1 MRPLLVGALLV
12 TAACGGG
19 APPGAGTLAIR
30 DPWARSADSGTVTA
44 VYLVVTNGESGP
56 ATYTGASSPAAESV
70 SLHETMAMNGMV
82 HMMALD
88 TAQVI
93 APGDSL
99 VLREGGKHL
108 MVNGLRRRLV
118 AGDTLPVTVRFAD
131 GRALEVR
138 VPVRSAY

>member
-1 MRPLLVGALLV
+1 MHRALLGV
-12 TAACGGG
+12 ILFAAACGGD
-19 APPGAGTLAIR
+19 APRVAGTLLIR
-30 DPWARSADSGTVTA
+30 EPWARAADSGTVTA

-56 ATYTGASSPAAESV
+56 AAYTGASSPAAESV

-99 VLREGGKHL
+99 VLSEGGKHL